1 MSLTKRT
8 MKTTLIKMGR
18 VVVNLKAMVI
28 LRKAMMRK
36 MTIMMT
42 IVMTTMMTMTMKIAT
57 VKAMKAGVKVKKKR
71 ILTKTTKFAN
81 KNLIKYTFTS
91 FRLYQLY

>member
-1 MSLTKRT
+1 
-8 MKTTLIKMGR
+8 
-18 VVVNLKAMVI
+18 
-28 LRKAMMRK
+28 
-36 MTIMMT
+36 
-42 IVMTTMMTMTMKIAT
+42 MTMKVAT
-57 VKAMKAGVKVKKKR
+57 VAVKAMKAGVKEKKKR

>member
-1 MSLTKRT
+1 MKRLPT
-8 MKTTLIKMGR
+8 RVEELERFSQRAKLNGHIGHMKQWNTSNIT
-18 VVVNLKAMVI
+18 
-28 LRKAMMRK
+28 
-36 MTIMMT
+36 MTIN
-42 IVMTTMMTMTMKIAT
+42 ITMTMKIAT
-57 VKAMKAGVKVKKKR
+57 VKAMKAGAKVKKKR